1 MQRGKKREGSTNSL
15 AAMGTGEVE
24 RGLVA
29 VEVVH
34 VDVDASV
41 EELAHLLHV
50 VVARRGEDLVLVHQV

>member
-1 MQRGKKREGSTNSL
+1 
-15 AAMGTGEVE
+15 MGTGEVE
-24 RGLVA
+24 RGLMA

-50 VVARRGEDLVLVHQV
+50 VVARRGEDLVLVHQM